1 MASLESY
8 VPGQQTRAVVPL
20 LKWTGGKR
28 QILKHLLPLL
38 PVAFRKYY
46 EPFLGGGALFF
57 ALRPRISFLADRN
70 PDLINC
76 YTQVRDHP
84 REVISALREW
94 PNTEEDYYA
103 VRGLV
108 PADPI
113 EQAARTIYLTRLAFN
128 GIYRLNAKGEFNV
141 PYGYRTHLNPCEP
154 HRIKVISKA
163 LKKSVL
169 LCEDFEASIDGIRRG
184 DVVYFDPP
192 YAGPKDRT
200 RFVRYNDR
208 NFTWEDQIRL
218 AGLARR
224 LRDRGVAVLVSNAAD
239 VEITELYE
247 GFSCYTLN
255 RNSSVAADGAQ
266 RGPTAECIFYNLV
279 P

>member
-1 MASLESY
+1 MATVDNPE
-8 VPGQQTRAVVPL
+8 QTRPVGPL

-38 PVAFRKYY
+38 PGAFRKYY
-46 EPFLGGGALFF
+46 EPFFGGGALFF
-57 ALRPRISFLADRN
+57 ALRPRMSVLSDKN

-76 YTQVRDHP
+76 YAQVRDYP
-84 REVISALREW
+84 KDVILALREW
-94 PNTEEDYYA
+94 PNTEADYYS
-103 VRGLV
+103 VRRLV
-108 PADPI
+108 PENPV
-113 EQAARTIYLTRLAFN
+113 EQAARTIYLTRLSFN

-141 PYGYRTHLNPCEP
+141 PYGHRTHLNPCEP
-154 HRIKVISKA
+154 QRIRVISKI
-163 LKKSVL
+163 LKRAVL
-169 LCEDFEASIDGIRRG
+169 QCEDFEASIDGIRRG

-208 NFTWEDQIRL
+208 NYTWDDQVRL
-218 AGLARR
+218 AGLAGR
-224 LRDRGVAVLVSNAAD
+224 LRDRGVAVLVSNAPD
-239 VEITELYE
+239 PEITALYHD
-247 GFSCYTLN
+247 FACLTFN

-266 RGPTAECIFYNLV
+266 RGPTAECIFYNPV